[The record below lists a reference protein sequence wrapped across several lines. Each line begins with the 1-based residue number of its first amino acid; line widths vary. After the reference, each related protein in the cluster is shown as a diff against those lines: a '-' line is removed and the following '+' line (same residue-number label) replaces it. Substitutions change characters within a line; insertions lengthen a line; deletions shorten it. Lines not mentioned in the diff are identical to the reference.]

1 MCSNEIALDTR
12 RKTGYRENTRDDGD
26 ESDVKNS
33 KDKFNEEY
41 DKHPRQ
47 IHLYNQISRSVA
59 CV

>member
-1 MCSNEIALDTR
+1 MFSHEIALDTR
-12 RKTGYRENTRDDGD
+12 RKTRYREDTGDDD
-26 ESDVKNS
+26 SDVKNS

-47 IHLYNQISRSVA
+47 IYLNNQISRSVV